1 MNRRQ
6 IITAGAMLTAMSASA
21 LAQTTDHSHDHAGH
35 GSAAP
40 TALLDTAATC
50 VKVGQVCLDHCLVA
64 FAANDTSLAACARSS
79 DQMTS
84 ICATLAKLASSSSPY
99 LPAMAKVALAA
110 CQDCEKECKKH
121 ADKHAS
127 CKACAEA
134 CAACAAECK
143 KIAA

>member
-1 MNRRQ
+1 MNRRE

-21 LAQTTDHSHDHAGH
+21 LAQSDHDHDHAGH

-40 TALLDTAATC
+40 AALLDSAATC
-50 VKVGQVCLDHCLVA
+50 VKVGQVCLDHCLAA

-79 DQMTS
+79 DQMIS
-84 ICATLAKLASSSSPY
+84 ICGTLAKLASVSSPY
-99 LPAMAKVALAA
+99 LPAMARVALAA
-110 CQDCEKECKKH
+110 CQDCEQECKKH

-134 CAACAAECK
+134 CAACAAECR